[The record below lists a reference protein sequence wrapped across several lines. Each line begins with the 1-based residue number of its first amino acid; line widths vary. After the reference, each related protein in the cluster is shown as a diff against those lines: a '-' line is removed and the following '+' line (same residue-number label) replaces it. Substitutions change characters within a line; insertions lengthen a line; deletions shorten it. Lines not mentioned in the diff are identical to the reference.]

1 MQQGEARRS
10 LGGHVVH
17 HRVAAGIGF
26 QRPLPVARRPLQP
39 GEGLLARHAG
49 QAAAGGNHG
58 IGGQVGRAHL
68 RLQPGPGQLQFQLLG
83 QRLAV
88 LQFQPLATGT
98 ANVAIGAASADIAG
112 NSQLIVG
119 ICTEKADIKLGS
131 ILCVPLAAHFHG
143 AAARGGKI
151 QCQSRLTVGA
161 RAGATADWPRS

>member
-58 IGGQVGRAHL
+58 IGVPAARPAAG
-68 RLQPGPGQLQFQLLG
+68 
-83 QRLAV
+83 
-88 LQFQPLATGT
+88 GT
-98 ANVAIGAASADIAG
+98 AVPAPGDG
-112 NSQLIVG
+112 YGQ
-119 ICTEKADIKLGS
+119 CCDRC
-131 ILCVPLAAHFHG
+131 CVRRYCWQQPAHRRYLHG
-143 AAARGGKI
+143 KG
-151 QCQSRLTVGA
+151 
-161 RAGATADWPRS
+161 